1 MKPMLA
7 YNKQFRLEDLR
18 YPLLGSFKYDGIRCI
33 VDRNGMPL
41 TRKLKEI
48 PNVNV
53 RRALVEIN
61 YTGVDGELIVGDPS
75 APDVYNTTASAVMS
89 RYDPGAIEN
98 LSFVVFDIW
107 ALSSRTYEER
117 FSKLKTFGPHKHV
130 IIAYQKFLES
140 PDDVLQFERVAV
152 NLGYE
157 GIMLRDPKAP
167 YKFGRS
173 TLREQFL
180 LKLKRFHDSEAV
192 VLSVYPR
199 MHNAN
204 PATRDKLGNVKRSSA
219 KANKVEMEE
228 AGGFLVK
235 DRKTGVEFECST
247 GVFTQAQRK
256 QLWAMRKSLPGL
268 LLKYRFQP
276 AGVKDK
282 PRFPRATGFRS
293 ALDI

>member
-18 YPLLGSFKYDGIRCI
+18 YPLFGSFKYDGIRCLI
-33 VDRNGMPL
+33 DRNGMPL

-53 RRALVEIN
+53 RRALVKMN
-61 YTGVDGELIVGDPS
+61 YSGLDGELIVGSPT
-75 APDVYNTTASAVMS
+75 APDVYNATASAVMS
-89 RYDPGAIEN
+89 RYDPNAVEN
-98 LSFVVFDIW
+98 LSFIVFDIW
-107 ALSSRTYEER
+107 SLDAPYEKRFKTLLTYGAHSYV
-117 FSKLKTFGPHKHV
+117 FC
-130 IIAYQKFLES
+130 AYQKLLET
-140 PDDVLQFERVAV
+140 PYDVIEFEQIAV
-152 NLGYE
+152 RLGYE

-180 LKLKRFHDSEAV
+180 LKLKRFQDSEAV
-192 VLSVYPR
+192 IVSVYPR

-204 PATRDKLGNVKRSSA
+204 PAARDKLGNVKRSSA
-219 KANKVEMEE
+219 KANKVELEE
-228 AGGFLVK
+228 LGGFLVR

-247 GVFTQAQRK
+247 GVFTQPQRK
-256 QLWAMRKSLPGL
+256 QLWAIRRTLPGL

-282 PRFPRATGFRS
+282 PRFPRAIGFRS
-293 ALDI
+293 RLDI